1 MTALAADTV
10 TKLRVLIAA
19 DHLPTRTGMR
29 LALEEHAVCTE
40 AEDAESAVAAAVR
53 ERPDVCVLDFD
64 APARA
69 IRTAAE
75 ITARV
80 PGAIVVMLTSRL
92 DEDECLAAVRAGATG
107 YLPEGIDPA
116 RLPHVVR
123 AVLRGEVAVPR
134 AFVARMIDELR
145 GRERR
150 RRHLDLRERR
160 RVELTAR
167 EWEVVELLRQ
177 RLSTHE
183 IAVRLG
189 ISQVTV
195 RRHLSGVLQKVGVAT
210 RDEVLRLLEDDER

>member
-1 MTALAADTV
+1 
-10 TKLRVLIAA
+10 
-19 DHLPTRTGMR
+19 
-29 LALEEHAVCTE
+29 
-40 AEDAESAVAAAVR
+40 
-53 ERPDVCVLDFD
+53 
-64 APARA
+64 
-69 IRTAAE
+69 
-75 ITARV
+75 
-80 PGAIVVMLTSRL
+80 
-92 DEDECLAAVRAGATG
+92 
-107 YLPEGIDPA
+107 
-116 RLPHVVR
+116 
-123 AVLRGEVAVPR
+123 VAVPR